1 MDRSFLSHQDV
12 VEASR
17 DFICVRP
24 ATYMDAGEAEEL
36 TRLVRTPSGELENTA
51 FTIIAPDGKRTL
63 VRGSRSPSMT
73 FRTKARMLDAM
84 AEIVEKYSRR
94 RKKDVQ
100 QALPVYRDLKLALDV
115 ASCDSRPLVVA
126 WAKDERHR
134 VALEETLA
142 NLAWSEDF
150 VGRYQ
155 YIVVDDFALLEP
167 IAGFSKSA
175 SVAVVT
181 PGEYG
186 LEGKVLLETSSRSG
200 EVLGKLLA
208 DGLERFV
215 PVTKD
220 PHRHVR
226 QGRRL
231 GKKWETEIEI
241 TGPGARKRLGLDD
254 DE

>member
-12 VEASR
+12 VDASR

-36 TRLVRTPSGELENTA
+36 IKLVRTPSGKLENTA
-51 FTIIAPDGKRTL
+51 FTIIAPGGKRTL
-63 VRGSRSPSMT
+63 VRGSRSPGMT
-73 FRTKARMLDAM
+73 FRTKGRMLDAM
-84 AEIVEKYSRR
+84 ADIFEEYARK
-94 RKKDVQ
+94 RKKGVKQ
-100 QALPVYRDLKLALDV
+100 ELPVYRDLKLALDV

-126 WAKDERHR
+126 WAGDEKGR
-134 VALEETLA
+134 VALEKTLA
-142 NLAWSEDF
+142 DLAWSEEF

-155 YIVVDDFALLEP
+155 YIVVDDADLLES
-167 IAGFSKSA
+167 IDGFSKSV

-181 PGEYG
+181 PGEFG
-186 LEGKVLLETSSRSG
+186 LEGKVLLETSERSG
-200 EVLGKLLA
+200 EELAKLLA
-208 DGLERFV
+208 DGLEKFE

-226 QGRRL
+226 QGRRK
-231 GKKWETEIEI
+231 GKKWETEVEV
-241 TGPGARKRLGLDD
+241 TGPDARKRLGLDD